1 MLFNLPLDGHIL
13 IKLIYRSTLAR
24 SCQFKRKNDFIW
36 LSQEYFEPFGHKL
49 MTDELENFLSTEMSK
64 RKPMEDLK
72 DVKTGKITIFFSKER
87 TETKERTVTGKSK
100 LFITKFKFAYFT
112 IQSTDGAIDKFARLS
127 EIILLHDGFQ
137 ICEHFYN
144 LKKEAF

>member
-1 MLFNLPLDGHIL
+1 MLFNLPLNGHIL

-24 SCQFKRKNDFIW
+24 SCQFKRKNDFSW
-36 LSQEYFEPFGHKL
+36 LSQEYFVIRSSTCEPFGHKL
-49 MTDELENFLSTEMSK
+49 MTDELENFLSTEKMSK

-72 DVKTGKITIFFSKER
+72 DVKTGKITRFFSKER

-112 IQSTDGAIDKFARLS
+112 IRSTDGAIDEFARLS
-127 EIILLHDGFQ
+127 EIITS
-137 ICEHFYN
+137 
-144 LKKEAF
+144 